1 MSALKILKRSLLLF
15 SSVSSVVAA
24 QAVLWTTSYESA
36 LESENFGA
44 IGVVDGTARD
54 FDGDAVPDVLTS
66 VLVIENGGYRGRTV
80 LLSGFDGS
88 VLGER
93 DSVTYGIPSGDLD
106 SDGVPEIWAVHA
118 TADGRAYT
126 LWSGD
131 SFFGDVPP
139 PPLTSFTWPGTPA
152 FGREVATGPD
162 ATGDGVPDLLGMHAG
177 RVWLYSGAALA
188 AGGTSSARVFA
199 PPPDDLANGATFSPG
214 WDSQMAIVADL
225 DGDGL
230 ADVLASHPFFDPP
243 GPDQDLGVVYA
254 FSSATGAVL
263 HRFRAA
269 RGVIDEL
276 DLGRRGLA
284 TIGGA
289 VGPGAGSD
297 LDGDGVPEIVV
308 ASTVSS
314 EDETQGVVE
323 IYGGASGERLREIRL
338 ADPPPVNSF
347 GRNLRILPDADGDG
361 AADILV
367 SVWLNEP
374 DGQFGPRAVLAYSSQ
389 TGHELWRVEDPG
401 GDPRSGFGQGFLAV
415 AGDLDGDG
423 RADLFV
429 GAPRADVDSREGAGL
444 VYAISAPEPVKVSGG
459 TSPSASPLSLS
470 ASPNPSRG
478 RVALSFRLPSASGVR
493 LTLHDALGREVAV
506 LADGARA
513 AGPHRVATP
522 AGLAPGVYL
531 ARLAAGG
538 AVATRT
544 LAVVR

>member
-1 MSALKILKRSLLLF
+1 MRSRDCYSISLIVLLTFLSAPATAQSVIWAVTIPDFQRIGLLTVDGDPAQDFDLDGFKDVVTYATHVGGAFEPVAYILS
-15 SSVSSVVAA
+15 
-24 QAVLWTTSYESA
+24 
-36 LESENFGA
+36 GA
-44 IGVVDGTARD
+44 DGSILGVVDGLPYVTA
-54 FDGDAVPDVLTS
+54 TS
-66 VLVIENGGYRGRTV
+66 DI
-80 LLSGFDGS
+80 SG
-88 VLGER
+88 
-93 DSVTYGIPSGDLD
+93 
-106 SDGVPEIWAVHA
+106 DGVPDIWGLRYA
-118 TADGRAYT
+118 TGEYEAI
-126 LWSGD
+126 SGASVLAGASD
-131 SFFGDVPP
+131 PVLSAI
-139 PPLTSFTWPGTPA
+139 SRPGGSPQPFA
-152 FGREVATGPD
+152 QSVVRVGPD

-199 PPPDDLANGATFSPG
+199 PPPDDLADGATFSPG
-214 WDSQMAIVADL
+214 WDSRMAIVADL
-225 DGDGL
+225 DDDGL

-269 RGVIDEL
+269 LGVIDEL

-284 TIGGA
+284 TIGGS

-297 LDGDGVPEIVV
+297 LDGDDVPEIVV
-308 ASTVSS
+308 ASSVSS

-323 IYGGASGERLREIRL
+323 IYAGASGERLREIRL
-338 ADPPPVNSF
+338 VDPPPVNDF

-389 TGHELWRVEDPG
+389 TGRELWRIEDPG
-401 GDPRSGFGQGFLAV
+401 GDPLSAFGQGFLAV

-429 GAPRADVDSREGAGL
+429 GASGADVDGREGAGL

-459 TSPSASPLSLS
+459 TSPSASLPSLS

-478 RVALSFRLPSASGVR
+478 AAALSFRLPSAQRVR
-493 LTLHDALGREVAV
+493 LTLHDALGREVAR